1 MRETC
6 RKTALDNSWTFKM
19 IEDGGSFMTDFEWA
33 PHLAKNGVFSEKL
46 LIPGSQIVL
55 SKGCNFHFSAGIM
68 KDSKLNLS
76 YFQPVGTLVWTF
88 HPLETLLMTLLMLFN
103 LDNVKQRMKILYDKN
118 DEHRAD
124 VKLLLMLVY
133 IPTEDIPVII

>member
-1 MRETC
+1 
-6 RKTALDNSWTFKM
+6 
-19 IEDGGSFMTDFEWA
+19 
-33 PHLAKNGVFSEKL
+33 
-46 LIPGSQIVL
+46 
-55 SKGCNFHFSAGIM
+55 
-68 KDSKLNLS
+68 
-76 YFQPVGTLVWTF
+76 
-88 HPLETLLMTLLMLFN
+88 MLFN